1 MTELE
6 KLNAG
11 LEYDF
16 WDEELNRQKLRAA
29 ELCRKL
35 NAAGLEDNAYR
46 EALIR
51 KLFGAAGSHPRV
63 LPDFHCDNGKNI
75 RVGDDF
81 LANYNVTILDRA
93 PVVIGDGALLAPGV
107 VITTVNHAFLPR
119 ARRNHICTAKKVVI
133 GNDVWIGA
141 NCTILPGVTIGDNV
155 IIAAGAVV
163 NRDVPDNCVFGG
175 VPAKF
180 LKPLESDWEE
190 A

>member
-16 WDEELNRQKLRAA
+16 RDEELNRHKLRAA

-35 NAAGLEDNAYR
+35 NAAGLEDNAAR

-51 KLFGAAGSHPRV
+51 ELFGAAGNNPRV

-81 LANYNVTILDRA
+81 FANYNVTILDRA
-93 PVVIGDGALLAPGV
+93 PVVIGDGALLALGV
-107 VITTVNHAFLPR
+107 VISTATTLFCRGHGENICAPRNRSSSETTSGSARTARSCPVSRSEIMSSSRR
-119 ARRNHICTAKKVVI
+119 AR
-133 GNDVWIGA
+133 
-141 NCTILPGVTIGDNV
+141 
-155 IIAAGAVV
+155 
-163 NRDVPDNCVFGG
+163 
-175 VPAKF
+175 
-180 LKPLESDWEE
+180 S
-190 A
+190 

>member
-16 WDEELNRQKLRAA
+16 QDEELNRRKLRAA
-29 ELCRKL
+29 ELCRRL
-35 NAAGLEDNAYR
+35 NALGFEDGAAR

-51 KLFGAAGSHPRV
+51 ELFGAAGRNPRV
-63 LPDFHCDNGKNI
+63 LPDFHCDDGGNI

-81 LANYNVTILDRA
+81 FANYNVTIIDRA

-107 VITTVNHAFLPR
+107 VISTVSHAFLPK
-119 ARRNHICTAKKVVI
+119 ARRNHLCTAKKVVI
-133 GNDVWIGA
+133 GNDVWLGA
-141 NCTILPGVTIGDNV
+141 NCTVLPGVTIGSNV

-163 NRDVPDNCVFGG
+163 NRDVPDNCIFGG
-175 VPAKF
+175 VPAKY
-180 LKPLESDWEE
+180 LKPLENDWEE
-190 A
+190 V